1 MLGRPVDV
9 VSAGAVAPAPM
20 ADPVVT
26 GYAAVLAE
34 VLGVDSVAP
43 DAHVFDDL
51 GADSMVMARFCAR
64 VRKHP
69 DLPAV
74 SIKDVYQHPTISSL
88 ATALAPAPAADPV
101 VTGYAAVLAEV
112 LGVESVDPGAHV
124 FDELG
129 ADSMVMARFCARIRR
144 QPELP
149 PVSIKDVYQHPT
161 LTSLAGALAPAP
173 TPSPVQDGLAAVL
186 AEVLHVDTVAHD
198 SHFFDDLGADSMVLA
213 RFCARVRKHPDLPT
227 VAMRDVY
234 AHPTVR
240 RLAAAVAEVAPHPV
254 EPSVPAPAPVG
265 PPASRLEYVLCG
277 ALQFLVFVGYTF
289 LYSVIFIQG
298 YDWIFAASGAVDSYL
313 RAVVFGGVSF
323 VALSLLP
330 IAAKWLLVGRWK
342 PQEIRI
348 WSLAYVRFWVVKTM
362 IRTNPLALFV
372 GTPLY
377 ALYLRAL
384 GARIGKGVAIFT
396 RGVPVCTDL
405 LTVGD
410 GTVIRKDSFV
420 NCYRAMAGMIQ
431 TGPVTLGKDVVVGE
445 TAVLEIDTS
454 MGDGAQ
460 LGHRS
465 TLHRG
470 HSVPAG
476 ECWHGS
482 PAQRADADYSAVE
495 PLPSSTWRRVTYTVS
510 QLANLVAFRLPLGMV
525 VLGVL
530 LTAVP
535 QLDAL
540 LEPGPLA
547 FTSWAFYGDALL
559 FSTVI
564 FFGYLVVSY
573 LSILTVPRVLN
584 LALKPGKVYPLY
596 GFHYAIHRS
605 ITRRS
610 NSKFL
615 MTLFGDSSYVVHYL
629 RSIGYRFPD
638 LVQSGSNF
646 GTGVK
651 HENPYVIT
659 VGSGA
664 MIADGIAIYNADY
677 SSTSFRVAPVS
688 IPGRTFMGN
697 GIAYPSQAR
706 LGDNVLLG
714 SVVQI
719 PTHGEVRKD
728 VGLLGSPAFEIP
740 RSVERDAGV
749 HHYSDE
755 AERRSHLAAK
765 NRYNLRT
772 IGLFLLLRWL
782 NVFGAT
788 LLVLTGADFYDRWG
802 PWALTATMV
811 LTLWFTIGYFMLL
824 ERAVMRFRPLTPR
837 FCSIYDP
844 YFWWHERYWKFLASP
859 NPLTGT
865 PFKGLFW
872 RALGVRTGRMLFD
885 DGCGIPER
893 TLVTIGDYCTLNVG
907 TAIQGHSQEDGAFKS
922 DRITIG
928 SGCTI
933 GIDALVHYGVTMG
946 DGVVLGPSSFLMKGE
961 EVPPGAS
968 WGGNP
973 ARELSVPAALPALRP
988 DDDPHPL
995 EELMATFGED
1005 DDPHPLEEL
1014 MATFGEDD
1022 PLAAI
1027 PVPRRTGRHRAHG
1040 RHLAGSR

>member
-1 MLGRPVDV
+1 VL
-9 VSAGAVAPAPM
+9 
-20 ADPVVT
+20 T

-34 VLGVDSVAP
+34 VLQVDTVDP

-64 VRKHP
+64 VRKRA
-69 DLPAV
+69 DLPAA
-74 SIKDVYQHPTISSL
+74 SIKDVYQHPTLRGL
-88 ATALAPAPAADPV
+88 AGALAPAPAADPV
-101 VTGYAAVLAEV
+101 LTGYAAVLAEV
-112 LGVESVDPGAHV
+112 LQVDTVDPDAHV
-124 FDELG
+124 FDDLG
-129 ADSMVMARFCARIRR
+129 ADSMVMARFCARVRKR
-144 QPELP
+144 ADLP
-149 PVSIKDVYQHPT
+149 PVSIK
-161 LTSLAGALAPAP
+161 
-173 TPSPVQDGLAAVL
+173 
-186 AEVLHVDTVAHD
+186 
-198 SHFFDDLGADSMVLA
+198 
-213 RFCARVRKHPDLPT
+213 
-227 VAMRDVY
+227 DVY

-240 RLAAAVAEVAPHPV
+240 RLAAAVAEAAPESV
-254 EPSVPAPAPVG
+254 EPAVSPPVPVG

-277 ALQFLVFVGYTF
+277 ALQFLTFVGYTY
-289 LYSVIFIQG
+289 LYAMLFVGG
-298 YDWIFAASGAVDSYL
+298 YDWIFAPSRPVDIYL
-313 RAVVFGGVSF
+313 RAVVFGGASF
-323 VALSLLP
+323 VALSLFP
-330 IAAKWLLVGRWK
+330 IVAKWVLIGRWR
-342 PQEIRI
+342 PQEIRV
-348 WSLAYVRFWVVKTM
+348 WSLPYVRFWLVKTM

-377 ALYLRAL
+377 VLYLRAL

-420 NCYRAMAGMIQ
+420 NCYRAMAGKIQ

-454 MGDGAQ
+454 MGDDAQ

-465 TLHRG
+465 TLYRG
-470 HSVPAG
+470 QSVPAG

-495 PLPSSTWRRVTYTVS
+495 PLPPSTWRRVTYTVS
-510 QLANLVAFRLPLGMV
+510 QLANLIAVRLPLGIAA
-525 VLGVL
+525 LGIL
-530 LTAVP
+530 LTVVP
-535 QLDAL
+535 ELDAL
-540 LEPGPLA
+540 LEPRALG

-559 FSTVI
+559 FSAVA
-564 FFGYLVVSY
+564 FFGYLIGSY
-573 LSILTVPRVLN
+573 LVILVYPRVLN
-584 LALKPGKVYPLY
+584 LALEPGKVYPLY
-596 GFHYAIHRS
+596 GFHYGLHRS
-605 ITRRS
+605 ISRRS
-610 NSKFL
+610 NSKFF

-638 LVQSGSNF
+638 LVQTGSNF

-659 VGSGA
+659 VGSGT

-688 IPGRTFMGN
+688 IPARTFMGN
-697 GIAYPSQAR
+697 GLAYPSQAR

-719 PTHGEVRKD
+719 PTDGVVRKD

-740 RSVERDAGV
+740 RSVERDASM
-749 HHYSDE
+749 HHYSNE
-755 AERRSHLAAK
+755 AELQSHLAAK
-765 NRYNLRT
+765 NRYNVRT
-772 IGLFLLLRWL
+772 MALFVLVRWL
-782 NVFGAT
+782 NVFGVT
-788 LLVLTGADFYDRWG
+788 VLTLIGADLTDRWG
-802 PWALTATMV
+802 AWALAATVV
-811 LTLWFTIGYFMLL
+811 LDLWFAVGYFMLV
-824 ERAVMRFRPLTPR
+824 ERAVMRFRRLTPQ

-865 PFKGLFW
+865 PFKGTFW
-872 RALGVRTGRMLFD
+872 RLLGVRTGRMLFD

-907 TAIQGHSQEDGAFKS
+907 TAIQGHSQEDGAFKA

-933 GIDALVHYGVTMG
+933 GTDALVHYGVTIG

-973 ARELSVPAALPALRP
+973 ARELSAPAALPAPRP
-988 DDDPHPL
+988 DDTPYLPL
-995 EELMATFGED
+995 EELMTAPRED
-1005 DDPHPLEEL
+1005 
-1014 MATFGEDD
+1014 DD

-1027 PVPRRTGRHRAHG
+1027 PVPRTGRHRARG
-1040 RHLAGSR
+1040 RHLARTR